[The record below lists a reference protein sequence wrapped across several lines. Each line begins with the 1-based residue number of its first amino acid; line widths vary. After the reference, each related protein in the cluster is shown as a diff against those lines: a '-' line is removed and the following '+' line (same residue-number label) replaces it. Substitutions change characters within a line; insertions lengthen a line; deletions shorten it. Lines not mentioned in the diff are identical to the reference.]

1 MIIMDVFL
9 ELALILVVAKLFG
22 YLTVRFGFPAA
33 LGQLI
38 GGILIGPSLLNLVA
52 YDEGIK
58 LIAELGVVMLLFL
71 AGLETDI
78 EEFKNVGVPAFI
90 VAVLG
95 VIIPFILG
103 YVSALAWGYSHLQ
116 ALFLGGILTATSV
129 GLTTSILME
138 MKKLRT
144 RVGTTILAAAVV
156 DDVLGIIILTVLVA
170 MNTKGSVY
178 PLDVLIILGEVVLFF
193 ILGLLLGSPAVKEA
207 LRASERINLPETVTA
222 FAIAIMLIFAYIAER
237 FQLAGITGAYLA
249 GLIVAGSA
257 EAREITSKTLT
268 IGYSLFIPVFL
279 VSIGIE
285 TNVHVLAHV
294 GAFAGLYAVMAIV
307 GKIIGCG
314 IGGVLTGFKAREA
327 LQVGVGMVP
336 RMEVA
341 LIMANIGLREGVFDR
356 GTFSIPVSMVI
367 ITTLVTPFLLKW
379 AFSRE

>member
-1 MIIMDVFL
+1 MDVFL

-178 PLDVLIILGEVVLFF
+178 PVDVLIILGEVVLFF

>member
-22 YLTVRFGFPAA
+22 HLTVRFGFPAA

>member
-1 MIIMDVFL
+1 MDVFL

-22 YLTVRFGFPAA
+22 YLTLRLDFPAA
-33 LGQLI
+33 LGQLL
-38 GGILIGPSLLNLVA
+38 GGILIGPSLLDLVS
-52 YDEGIK
+52 YDEGVR
-58 LIAELGVVMLLFL
+58 LVAELGVVMLLFL

-95 VIIPFILG
+95 VIIPFVLG
-103 YVSALAWGYSHLQ
+103 YVGALAWGYSDIQ

-138 MKKLRT
+138 MKKLRS

-178 PLDVLIILGEVVLFF
+178 PVDVLIILGEVTLFF

-207 LRASERINLPETVTA
+207 LRASERINLPETITA
-222 FAIAIMLIFAYIAER
+222 FAIAIMLIFASIAER

-257 EAREITSKTLT
+257 EAREVTGKTLT

-279 VSIGIE
+279 VSIGVE
-285 TNVHVLAHV
+285 TDIHVLAHI
-294 GAFAGLYAVMAIV
+294 GAFAGLYAVLAIA
-307 GKIIGCG
+307 GKIVGCG
-314 IGGVLTGFKAREA
+314 IGGLLTRFKGREA
-327 LQVGVGMVP
+327 LQIGMGMVP

>member
-178 PLDVLIILGEVVLFF
+178 PVDVLIILGEVVLFF

>member
-22 YLTVRFGFPAA
+22 YLTLRLGFPAA

-38 GGILIGPSLLNLVA
+38 GGIIIGPSILGVVT
-52 YDEGIK
+52 YDEGVK
-58 LIAELGVVMLLFL
+58 LVAELGVVMLLFL

-78 EEFKNVGVPAFI
+78 EEFKHVGVSAFI

-95 VIIPFILG
+95 VMIPFVLG
-103 YVSALAWGYSHLQ
+103 YIGALAWGYSDIQ

-138 MKKLRT
+138 MKKLRS

-170 MNTKGSVY
+170 INTKGSVS
-178 PLDVLIILGEVVLFF
+178 PMDVLIILGEVALFF
-193 ILGLLLGSPAVKEA
+193 LLGLLLGSPTVKEA
-207 LRASERINLPETVTA
+207 LRASERITLPETITA
-222 FAIAIMLIFAYIAER
+222 FAIAIMLIFAYIAEK

-249 GLIVAGSA
+249 GLLVAGSA
-257 EAREITSKTLT
+257 EAREVTGKTMT

-279 VSIGIE
+279 VSIGVE
-285 TNVHVLAHV
+285 TDIHVLAHI
-294 GAFAGLYAVMAIV
+294 GAFAGLYAFLAIA
-307 GKIIGCG
+307 GKIVGCG
-314 IGGVLTGFKAREA
+314 IGALLTRFKGREA
-327 LQVGVGMVP
+327 VQIGVGMVP

>member
-22 YLTVRFGFPAA
+22 YLTLRLGFPAA
-33 LGQLI
+33 LGQLL
-38 GGILIGPSLLNLVA
+38 GGILIGPSLLDLVA
-52 YDEGIK
+52 YDEGVK
-58 LIAELGVVMLLFL
+58 LVAELGVVMLLFL

-78 EEFKNVGVPAFI
+78 EEFKHVGVSAFI
-90 VAVLG
+90 VAVIG
-95 VIIPFILG
+95 VIVPFILG
-103 YVSALAWGYSHLQ
+103 YVGALAWGYSDIQ
-116 ALFLGGILTATSV
+116 ALFLGGVLTATSV

-138 MKKLRT
+138 MKKLRS

-170 MNTKGSVY
+170 MNTKGNVY
-178 PLDVLIILGEVVLFF
+178 PTDVLIILGEIALFF
-193 ILGLLLGSPAVKEA
+193 VLGILLGSPAVKEA
-207 LRASERINLPETVTA
+207 LRASERINLPETITA
-222 FAIAIMLIFAYIAER
+222 FAIAIMLIFAYIAEQ

-257 EAREITSKTLT
+257 EAREVTSKTLT

-279 VSIGIE
+279 VSIGVE
-285 TNVHVLAHV
+285 TDVQVLTHI
-294 GAFAGLYAVMAIV
+294 GTFAALYAFLAII
-307 GKIIGCG
+307 GKITGCG
-314 IGGVLTGFKAREA
+314 IGALLTSFKPVEA
-327 LQVGVGMVP
+327 IQIGVGMVP

-379 AFSRE
+379 AFSR

>member
-1 MIIMDVFL
+1 MDVFL
-9 ELALILVVAKLFG
+9 ELALILIVAKLFG
-22 YLTVRFGFPAA
+22 YLTLRLGFPAA

-38 GGILIGPSLLNLVA
+38 GGIIIGPSILGIVT
-52 YDEGIK
+52 YDEGVK
-58 LIAELGVVMLLFL
+58 LVAELGVVMLLFL

-78 EEFKNVGVPAFI
+78 EEFKHVGVSAFI

-95 VIIPFILG
+95 VMIPFVLG
-103 YVSALAWGYSHLQ
+103 YIAALAWGYSDIQ

-138 MKKLRT
+138 MKKLRS

-170 MNTKGSVY
+170 MNTKGSVS
-178 PLDVLIILGEVVLFF
+178 PMDVLIILGEVALFF
-193 ILGLLLGSPAVKEA
+193 LLGLLLGSPTIKEA
-207 LRASERINLPETVTA
+207 LRASERINLPETITA
-222 FAIAIMLIFAYIAER
+222 FAIAIMLIFAYIAEK

-249 GLIVAGSA
+249 GLLVAGSA
-257 EAREITSKTLT
+257 EAREVTGKTMT

-279 VSIGIE
+279 VSIGVE
-285 TNVHVLAHV
+285 TDIHVLAHI
-294 GAFAGLYAVMAIV
+294 GAFAGLYAFLAIV
-307 GKIIGCG
+307 GKIVGCG
-314 IGGVLTGFKAREA
+314 IGALLTRFKGREA
-327 LQVGVGMVP
+327 VQIGVGMVP

-341 LIMANIGLREGVFDR
+341 LIMANIGLREGVFDS

-379 AFSRE
+379 AFSRG

>member
-1 MIIMDVFL
+1 MDVFL
-9 ELALILVVAKLFG
+9 ELALILIVAKLFG
-22 YLTVRFGFPAA
+22 YLTVRIGFPAA
-33 LGQLI
+33 LGQLL
-38 GGILIGPSLLNLVA
+38 GGILIGPSILDIVS
-52 YDEGIK
+52 YDEGVK
-58 LIAELGVVMLLFL
+58 LVAELGVVMLLFL

-78 EEFKNVGVPAFI
+78 EEFKHVGVSAFI

-95 VIIPFILG
+95 VVIPFVLG
-103 YVSALAWGYSHLQ
+103 YVGALAWGYSNIQ

-138 MKKLRT
+138 MKKLRS

-178 PLDVLIILGEVVLFF
+178 PMDVLIILGEVTLFF
-193 ILGLLLGSPAVKEA
+193 ILGLLLGSPAIKEA
-207 LRASERINLPETVTA
+207 LRASERINLPETVSA
-222 FAIAIMLIFAYIAER
+222 FAIAIMLFFAYIAEQ

-249 GLIVAGSA
+249 GLLIAGSA

-279 VSIGIE
+279 VSIGVE
-285 TNVHVLAHV
+285 TDIHVLGHI
-294 GAFAGLYAVMAIV
+294 GLFAGVYALLAIA
-307 GKIIGCG
+307 GKVVGCG
-314 IGGVLTGFKAREA
+314 IGGLLTKFKPREA
-327 LQVGVGMVP
+327 LQIGVGMVP

-341 LIMANIGLREGVFDR
+341 LIMANIGLREEVFDR

>member
-1 MIIMDVFL
+1 MDVFL
-9 ELALILVVAKLFG
+9 ELALILIVAKLFG
-22 YLTVRFGFPAA
+22 YLTLRLGFPAA

-38 GGILIGPSLLNLVA
+38 GGIIIGPSLLGIVT
-52 YDEGIK
+52 YDEGVK
-58 LIAELGVVMLLFL
+58 LVAELGVVMLLFL

-78 EEFKNVGVPAFI
+78 DEFKNVGISAFI

-95 VIIPFILG
+95 VMIPFILG
-103 YVSALAWGYSHLQ
+103 YIGALAWGYSDIQ

-138 MKKLRT
+138 MKKLRS

-178 PLDVLIILGEVVLFF
+178 PVDVLIILGEVTLFF
-193 ILGLLLGSPAVKEA
+193 LLGLLLGSPAVKEA
-207 LRASERINLPETVTA
+207 LRASERINLPETITA
-222 FAIAIMLIFAYIAER
+222 FAIAIMLIFAYIAEQ

-249 GLIVAGSA
+249 GLLIAGSA
-257 EAREITSKTLT
+257 EAREVTSKTLT

-279 VSIGIE
+279 VSIGVE
-285 TNVHVLAHV
+285 TDIHVLAHI
-294 GAFAGLYAVMAIV
+294 GAFAGLYAFLAIF
-307 GKIIGCG
+307 GKIVGCG
-314 IGGVLTGFKAREA
+314 IGGLLTKFKGREA
-327 LQVGVGMVP
+327 LQIGVGMVP

-341 LIMANIGLREGVFDR
+341 LIMANIALREGVFDR

-367 ITTLVTPFLLKW
+367 ITTLVTPFFLKW